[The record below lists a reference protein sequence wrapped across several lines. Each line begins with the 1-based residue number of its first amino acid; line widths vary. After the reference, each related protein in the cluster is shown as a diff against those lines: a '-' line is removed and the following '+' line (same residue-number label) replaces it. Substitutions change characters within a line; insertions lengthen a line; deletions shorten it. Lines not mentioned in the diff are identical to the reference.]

1 MSFFFNLTAEALV
14 DRILFFTGFFRHGYP
29 AGAVCIF
36 NCRAQNS
43 LVETV
48 CFSLPLDVKWL
59 VVFLV
64 LSSCAPAPKET
75 LPDRKILTINDPYF
89 QGQALFQRLT
99 SRTGFKLSLLNAAG
113 EKLDQAVFPY
123 APYHLDTA
131 DVNNDGRT
139 DILVGLIKSTTF
151 DPVEKKRLFI
161 LRIDNGQ
168 IRPLW
173 LGSKVCQELVTFKT
187 LEGGIVQTLEKTKAG
202 KYAIGH
208 YAWQSFGLIL
218 INYIHNEKSFEEALQ
233 LFSA

>member
-1 MSFFFNLTAEALV
+1 MGL
-14 DRILFFTGFFRHGYP
+14 
-29 AGAVCIF
+29 
-36 NCRAQNS
+36 NS
-43 LVETV
+43 LVATD

-59 VVFLV
+59 VILLV
-64 LSSCAPAPKET
+64 LSSCALASKET
-75 LPDRKILTINDPYF
+75 LPDRKVLTLNDPYF
-89 QGQALFQRLT
+89 QGKAVFQRLT

-113 EKLDQAVFPY
+113 EQLDQAVFPY
-123 APYHLDTA
+123 APYQLDTA

-161 LRIDNGQ
+161 LRIDDGQ

-187 LEGGIVQTLEKTKAG
+187 LEGGIVQTLEKTKEG
-202 KYAIGH
+202 KYAIGR

-218 INYIHNEKSFEEALQ
+218 INYVHNEKSFEEAVQ
-233 LFSA
+233 LFSS